1 MKQSMKHL
9 AAALAL
15 CLPFAAGAHDVWVVP
30 SSTVLSGADS
40 WITVDAAVGNDKFHF
55 NHAPLRLDGLAVTA
69 PDGSAAEAEN
79 LNRGSCAAPSTC
91 SSSRAAP
98 TAWPWSTT
106 ACSRAG
112 RKTAS
117 QALFRQARGHGPGR
131 ACQGRRAGSLA
142 KPGPRRDLRHR
153 RQAQRRQARGP
164 RPGTGARHAPER
176 PVRGR
181 DRHLPDA
188 AGRPARPG
196 PGNDHRG
203 RRHRYRDQVGEI
215 KAKTDKDGKFSVGRS
230 RACTGSRPAWKTPRS
245 ACRRPRS
252 AACPTPA
259 PSKCSSPDP
268 AEGPGRH
275 VRAVSYAPG
284 RAAPV
289 ARGPPPAL
297 AAGPAGRR
305 AGGRHH
311 GHHLVGPAGA
321 ARGLRRNL
329 RAPGHPGRAGRGG
342 GRDEHLGRP
351 QRHHPLQPRRPGW
364 RALAGS
370 GTC

>member
-1 MKQSMKHL
+1 MKQSVKHL

-69 PDGSAAEAEN
+69 RTARPPRPRTSIEA
-79 LNRGSCAAPSTC
+79 SCAAPSTC

-117 QALFRQARGHGPGR
+117 PSAISASRGHGPGR

-164 RPGTGARHAPER
+164 RAGTGARHAPER

-188 AGRPARPG
+188 AGRPARPR

-215 KAKTDKDGKFSVGRS
+215 KAKTDKDGKFSVKWPQPGLYWVEAGMEDAKVS
-230 RACTGSRPAWKTPRS
+230 VPQAKK
-245 ACRRPRS
+245 RRL
-252 AACPTPA
+252 
-259 PSKCSSPDP
+259 
-268 AEGPGRH
+268 
-275 VRAVSYAPG
+275 SYA
-284 RAAPV
+284 
-289 ARGPPPAL
+289 
-297 AAGPAGRR
+297 
-305 AGGRHH
+305 
-311 GHHLVGPAGA
+311 
-321 ARGLRRNL
+321 
-329 RAPGHPGRAGRGG
+329 
-342 GRDEHLGRP
+342 
-351 QRHHPLQPRRPGW
+351 
-364 RALAGS
+364 
-370 GTC
+370 GTLEVLKP